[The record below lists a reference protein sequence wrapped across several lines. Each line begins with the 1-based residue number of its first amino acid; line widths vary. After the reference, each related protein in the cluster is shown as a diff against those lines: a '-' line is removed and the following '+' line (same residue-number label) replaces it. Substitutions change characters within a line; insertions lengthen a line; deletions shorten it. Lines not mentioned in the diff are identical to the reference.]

1 MKKTK
6 GNIILS
12 KELNPIVEDV
22 FEESINSSNRH
33 NKPNNALFEKELKV
47 YKPKY
52 KNNLSVD
59 KINKSKRRGK
69 GKDSTNNNNTNSN
82 ANVNNVRDNISV
94 DKVYN
99 NDYSCMYSS
108 SSNYWDNRNERN
120 KEKIAK
126 IRKEQEMKE
135 LNEIRA
141 VPQIS
146 KRSKEIA
153 KKLKQGNVCCSYNDI
168 QQVGIPIPKSGKQ
181 KQMKNVKNKCQVKS
195 NSKSYWKGNDMKL
208 STSDTLYLSKRLN
221 MMQQEEMKRMQ
232 MQMMQEN
239 ENNKVNSLLDNNK
252 ESEMCVDEDNVY
264 SNNNVNYGYK
274 DINAN
279 NNNNNV
285 KLQKGPLEKFL
296 TYHNNNNTNKL
307 NTNDDNNELINSRKR
322 LNEFYNQNKRINN
335 YSFKYYT
342 QQQTDNINNKNIA
355 EIQPQYSLINSNYN
369 QEPHTVNIQ
378 NNSHNNNNNNE
389 NNNIYNHHL
398 QQDDTYHDEPIPQA
412 YPSDL
417 PYSHDN
423 NTNQPISSYTNDT
436 MAYQQLNAI
445 NNYSLNQIEQNKQS
459 SYKLQRKI
467 LENLSMFNPTSY
479 SSFII
484 NNNPTLQFRE
494 ENNKHLKDL
503 ESFRNG
509 IVSKPSIP
517 KPEPTLPEPLSSSS
531 SRLKQQTVIS
541 SIEQARDSNQNTLD
555 YLNERLKLNEEK
567 KKQAFASFKTS
578 YTDLQGGLNECS
590 KRNYHEINVI
600 SSKLLPNY
608 TYNDNNVTCNS
619 VNNDGKGFSEGMG
632 CASECL
638 TMFNF
643 NRK

>member
-22 FEESINSSNRH
+22 FEESNNSSSRL
-33 NKPNNALFEKELKV
+33 NKSNVLFEKELKV

-52 KNNLSVD
+52 KNDLSVD
-59 KINKSKRRGK
+59 KVNKGKRRGK
-69 GKDSTNNNNTNSN
+69 VKETNINNNNTTTT
-82 ANVNNVRDNISV
+82 NNVRDNISV
-94 DKVYN
+94 DKIY

-141 VPQIS
+141 IPKIS

-153 KKLKQGNVCCSYNDI
+153 KKLKQGNVCCSYNDS
-168 QQVGIPIPKSGKQ
+168 QQLGIPIPSNSQNSVKQ
-181 KQMKNVKNKCQVKS
+181 KQMKSMMNKCQVRNNKS
-195 NSKSYWKGNDMKL
+195 HWKGNDMKL

-232 MQMMQEN
+232 MQMQVQEN
-239 ENNKVNSLLDNNK
+239 DDNNVKSLLDNPT
-252 ESEMCVDEDNVY
+252 ESAKCVDDDDNTY
-264 SNNNVNYGYK
+264 
-274 DINAN
+274 N
-279 NNNNNV
+279 NNNNNYGYKEV
-285 KLQKGPLEKFL
+285 NANNNSTKQQKGSLQKFL
-296 TYHNNNNTNKL
+296 TNNTNKL
-307 NTNDDNNELINSRKR
+307 NTNDNSNNNELINSRKR

-342 QQQTDNINNKNIA
+342 QQQTDNINNNNISA
-355 EIQPQYSLINSNYN
+355 IQPQYSLINSNHN
-369 QEPHTVNIQ
+369 QEPHTLNIQ
-378 NNSHNNNNNNE
+378 NNSHNNNNN
-389 NNNIYNHHL
+389 IYHHHL
-398 QQDDTYHDEPIPQA
+398 QQDDTYHDEPIPEA

-417 PYSHDN
+417 PYSNDN
-423 NTNQPISSYTNDT
+423 NINQPISSYNNDT
-436 MAYQQLNAI
+436 LTYQQLNSI
-445 NNYSLNQIEQNKQS
+445 NNYSLHQIEQNKQS
-459 SYKLQRKI
+459 SYELQRKI

-509 IVSKPSIP
+509 IVAKPPVPIP
-517 KPEPTLPEPLSSSS
+517 KPEPTLPQPSST
-531 SRLKQQTVIS
+531 RLKQQTIIS

-567 KKQAFASFKTS
+567 KKQAFTSFKTS
-578 YTDLQGGLNECS
+578 YTELQGGLNECS

-608 TYNDNNVTCNS
+608 TYNENNVTCNGM
-619 VNNDGKGFSEGMG
+619 NNEGKGFSEGMG
-632 CASECL
+632 CSSECL
-638 TMFNF
+638 PMFNF